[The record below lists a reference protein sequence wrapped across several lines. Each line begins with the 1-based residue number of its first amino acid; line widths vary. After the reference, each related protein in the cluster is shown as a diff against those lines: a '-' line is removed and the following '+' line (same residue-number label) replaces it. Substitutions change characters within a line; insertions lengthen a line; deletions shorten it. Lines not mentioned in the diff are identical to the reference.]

1 MPRAH
6 GVFVALVIFS
16 PLAFLLAALS
26 EPSIA
31 LNALAGGAVG
41 LSIIQTISVTVAAS
55 RFTIHFNNAR
65 ALGITGHA

>member
-6 GVFVALVIFS
+6 GVFIALIVFS

-26 EPSIA
+26 EPTIA

-41 LSIIQTISVTVAAS
+41 LSIIQTISVTVAAG
-55 RFTIHFNNAR
+55 RFAVNLNNAR
-65 ALGITGHA
+65 ALSVTRHA